1 MHKDKKIEIMKNDID
16 IGTIENLKLK
26 SNVADQKPVRKSYWT
41 LPKQLYYS
49 KVKQY
54 LEDPIT
60 NNRIKT
66 L

>member
-26 SNVADQKPVRKSYWT
+26 SNVADQKPVWKSYWT

-54 LEDPIT
+54 LEDLIT
-60 NNRIKT
+60 NN
-66 L
+66 